1 MSTKTKQQIR
11 NQALSI
17 RSNIPKDILDTYNAN
32 IYKNIISIVSKIK
45 IKSVHCY
52 ISYKNEPSTLR
63 LIDYF
68 INSKIETYVPVL
80 VDDIMLSSRI
90 VNNNFTA
97 GPYGILQPKNI
108 IVAPNNFKFDLIIVP
123 TLAFDDNKNRLGY
136 GKGYYD
142 KFLIKQKKSYTVGL
156 SYEQN
161 KIQNLPTDAHDVSL
175 KTIVTQN
182 FIY

>member
-1 MSTKTKQQIR
+1 MKSKQQIR

-17 RSNIPKDILDTYNAN
+17 RSNIPKDVLDTYNAN
-32 IYKNIISIVSKIK
+32 IYKNIISIVGKIK

-52 ISYKNEPSTLR
+52 VSYKNEPSTLK
-63 LIDYF
+63 LLEYF
-68 INSKIETYVPVL
+68 ISNNIDTYVPVL
-80 VDDIMLSSRI
+80 VDDNMLSSKI
-90 VNNNFTA
+90 VNNNFIA

-108 IVAPNNFKFDLIIVP
+108 IVEPNNFKFDLIIVP

-161 KIQNLPTDAHDVSL
+161 KMQNLPINEHDVSL
-175 KTIVTQN
+175 KTIITQN